1 MSNPAHGAIHPFTIP
16 DYPKL
21 TSLEAAWVDFFT
33 YRGLSADAIGESLCG
48 SRNIGTIRNRMDGNA
63 GRRAVRKL
71 METRKNGYEASIA
84 PAYPYTL
91 DVRRPDDPTRQEFL
105 SVGID
110 SEVGVDTGLVWDGA
124 WSVEEDKYFT
134 WLLAKYGALNNIV
147 VKNDIT
153 VYYALYTPRPY
164 TTVYRRTSV
173 GRFREKVLE
182 LMDNAEALNNP
193 PACPYAFS
201 YTDYVARGMS
211 RGEPRPDS
219 RLFTHTQEHGVW
231 SVRPKVQASARDLIG
246 SLYLQGG
253 SRESLT
259 NLYESHG
266 DSVAIG
272 NTARHEIYTVTK
284 KLLDS
289 YFAGGVKR
297 SEAIQGTILTPYSAA
312 NTTPSSRLCGSQLY
326 GHERPVIVFNGV
338 DGEQHTTYPWVNINM
353 VSSKNRASEI
363 EYIAHLLATY
373 PQRDVVTYVAL
384 YTPRKNLIGF
394 TDLLSYNASR
404 VMRTYKT
411 SSKCPYEVP
420 FEAVYDPSIGRVRRY
435 SELDEIQVTAGG
447 TTPDVYPV
455 VIGGTEHAAHVT
467 SGEYAQQVIEYDNE
481 PESTAQ
487 VWEPT
492 HEVPTSDEPPY
503 MANVEPEPAPAIKPE
518 PAEPVYTIEDFSND
532 TGVPVFKILTRGY
545 VTYYRDN
552 RFKASFEDTARF
564 FDMEPMEA
572 AKIMMGHFNNDEDTR
587 RFYPF
592 ERVASMLGLPHD
604 TGIDML
610 LNIADWGNSSNSR
623 WLAGQEY
630 NAGTLAKVAAD
641 KMKHL
646 GFDEFAKRAGC
657 SSSKLAWFIAQP

>member
-105 SVGID
+105 SAGID

-124 WSVEEDKYFT
+124 WSTEEDKYFT

-201 YTDYVARGMS
+201 YTDYVAHGMS

-219 RLFTHTQEHGVW
+219 RLFTHTQEYGVW

-272 NTARHEIYTVTK
+272 NTTRHEIYTVTK

-297 SEAIQGTILTPYSAA
+297 SAAIQGTILTPYSAA

-326 GHERPVIVFNGV
+326 GHERPVIVFNSV

-373 PQRDVVTYVAL
+373 PQCDVVTYVAL

-455 VIGGTEHAAHVT
+455 VIGGTEHATHVT
-467 SGEYAQQVIEYDNE
+467 SGECVQQVIEYDNE
-481 PESTAQ
+481 PESTVQ

-503 MANVEPEPAPAIKPE
+503 MANVEPEPTPVIKPE

-545 VTYYRDN
+545 VTYFRDN

-610 LNIADWGNSSNSR
+610 LNIADWGNSNNSR

-646 GFDEFAKRAGC
+646 EFDEFAKRAGC